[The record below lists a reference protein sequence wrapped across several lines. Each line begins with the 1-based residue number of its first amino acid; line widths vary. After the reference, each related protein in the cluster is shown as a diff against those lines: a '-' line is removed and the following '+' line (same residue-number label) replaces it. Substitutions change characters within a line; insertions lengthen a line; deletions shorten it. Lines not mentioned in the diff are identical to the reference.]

1 MIWGRSSSMISY
13 PLHNHRKDF
22 YMSKNLLKYTLLVLG
37 LAFGTCSSA
46 YGMAFF
52 KTPEVDPTLAIS
64 AITLLAGS
72 LAVLRSHRQK

>member
-1 MIWGRSSSMISY
+1 
-13 PLHNHRKDF
+13 
-22 YMSKNLLKYTLLVLG
+22 
-37 LAFGTCSSA
+37 
-46 YGMAFF
+46 MAFF